1 MTGWDVA
8 SADTRWVDNNDSCI
22 ICCWSSNQLWK
33 NWKISSHLSL
43 LHVFIWPHTQGS
55 TSTPWPDAHETMKR
69 CPSTNDADKKTLR
82 HVMSCHA
89 IKFVTSCLNW
99 YCIVRCFN
107 HMLISL
113 KNTCFCI
120 TTYRHI
126 LVIVAQFMLVNA
138 NGTFIFQCKHPSV
151 ERWDFGFSWNT
162 YVLLPPLRRRM
173 FARFTTMVFDS
184 NHTTQTTQFLAEFAF
199 NSEVLNFL
207 ICFGSDVIR
216 FI

>member
-1 MTGWDVA
+1 MILATFL
-8 SADTRWVDNNDSCI
+8 VDPLI
-22 ICCWSSNQLWK
+22 ICSWSSNQLWK

-120 TTYRHI
+120 TTYQHI

-138 NGTFIFQCKHPSV
+138 NGTVQTSFCGEVGFWIWLSNTKSHLSAEGCSIVEFFSIVQIQWFLLHPYCLCCMCLFI
-151 ERWDFGFSWNT
+151 NI
-162 YVLLPPLRRRM
+162 L
-173 FARFTTMVFDS
+173 
-184 NHTTQTTQFLAEFAF
+184 
-199 NSEVLNFL
+199 
-207 ICFGSDVIR
+207 
-216 FI
+216 